1 MRTRVW
7 LFAIICLLAAAVVG
21 AAVARALFAQ
31 RVGRNAAPTPDA
43 ARVLPA
49 PPDRPFVMFVNLTPN
64 AGWKRIALAPLAS
77 PDGPRYT
84 GRMVCERVYFAGSR
98 GVCLFAKDTLFP
110 AYYARIFD
118 ERFEALSEIRLTGPP
133 SRARV
138 SPDGRRAAITV
149 FEQGHSYAET
159 GFSTR
164 TTLVDTMSG
173 ASLGDLEQ
181 FVVWR
186 DGRRFQARDFNFW
199 GVTFARDG
207 DRFFATLSSGGVPYL
222 IEGHADRRE
231 ARVLHAGVEC
241 PSLSPDNTRVAFKR
255 MIRRESGREW
265 QLWLLDLS
273 TLSERPVAGETR
285 NIDDQVDWLDD
296 THLVYHFPSTD
307 GNNIWMVGTDEGKPP
322 RRFMREAFSPSVV
335 P

>member
-7 LFAIICLLAAAVVG
+7 LFALICLVAVAVVG
-21 AAVARALFAQ
+21 AAVARALLTQ
-31 RVGRNAAPTPDA
+31 RADRHATATPDA
-43 ARVLPA
+43 ARILGV
-49 PPDRPFVMFVNLTPN
+49 PPDRPFVMFVSLDPN
-64 AGWKRIALAPLAS
+64 AGWKQIALAPLAS
-77 PDGPRYT
+77 PDGRRYT
-84 GRMVCERVYFAGSR
+84 ADMVCERVYFAGSR
-98 GVCLFAKDTLFP
+98 GVCLFTRETLLP
-110 AYYARIFD
+110 VYYARIFN
-118 ERFEALSEIRLTGPP
+118 ERFESLSEIPLTGPP

-173 ASLGDLEQ
+173 TSLGDLEQ

-199 GVTFARDG
+199 GVSFARDG
-207 DRFFATLSSGGVPYL
+207 NRFFATLSSGGVPYL
-222 IEGHADRRE
+222 VEGHVDRRE
-231 ARVLHAGVEC
+231 VRVLHPGVEC

-255 MIRRESGREW
+255 MIRHESGSEW

-307 GNNIWMVGTDEGKPP
+307 GNNVWVVSTDEGQPP
-322 RRFMREAFSPSVV
+322 QRFIHEAFSPAVV
-335 P
+335 R